1 MGPLTVPFERVGLE
15 LELLTP
21 PRSTRLTFAERL
33 ASRVRGRVEVGFKY
47 LSEGTLPDGRPL
59 CRLSMAARVRT
70 RHGVLATFVDDGTLH
85 DGLPRRPAKRTLQ
98 ATDELRLALLVERLG
113 WSRRLEQRLD
123 EVARI
128 FGGTFEGGTLLDAF
142 GHPLVVSLE
151 EPASWHR
158 VCEVVTRPL
167 EGPRDRERT
176 IETILSVA
184 NELGCTVPRTAAL
197 HAHYDAAPWRSTAR
211 LGRLILEQHRHRE
224 RWWDVLGPNP
234 ACTKLGPFGPTV
246 RRVAKERGRVPF
258 ATFAAALGLAGATK
272 EADLNILGVI
282 ERFPKQPTLEVR
294 CLPMSLSAEG
304 VLRSLA
310 DAEALL
316 AESW

>member
-1 MGPLTVPFERVGLE
+1 MGQLTRPFERVGLE

-21 PRSTRLTFAERL
+21 PRSTRLTFAQRL
-33 ASRVRGRVEVGFKY
+33 ASKVRGTVEVGFKY

-70 RHGVLATFVDDGTLH
+70 KKGVLASFVDDGTLH
-85 DGLPRRPAKRTLQ
+85 GGLPIRPARRTLQ
-98 ATDELRLALLVERLG
+98 ATDELRLALLIERLG
-113 WSRRLEQRLD
+113 WSTRLGERLD
-123 EVARI
+123 EVARL
-128 FGGTFEGGTLLDAF
+128 FGGTFDGGTLLDAF
-142 GHPLVVSLE
+142 GHPLVVTLE

-167 EGPRDRERT
+167 EGAADRRRSV
-176 IETILSVA
+176 ETILSVA

-211 LGRLILEQHRHRE
+211 LGRLILQHHRHRQ
-224 RWWDVLGPNP
+224 RWWSALAPNP

-246 RRVAKERGRVPF
+246 RRVAEARGRVPF
-258 ATFAAALGLAGATK
+258 ATFAAALGLAGAKK

-294 CLPMSLSAEG
+294 CLPMSLSPGA
-304 VLRSLA
+304 VLRSLEA
-310 DAEALL
+310 TEALL